1 MLAVCPSPRAAVS
14 VSCSVVAVG
23 GRLSAFAEKTP
34 CHVPEP
40 SDERPI
46 CVPCVPIVT
55 FCTLVA
61 VITLTNVQK
70 VTIGTQGTQIGLSS
84 LGSGTWQ
91 GVFSANALNL
101 PPTATTLQLT
111 LTAARGD
118 GQTASI
124 QLPVSLMRQE
134 QVL

>member
-55 FCTLVA
+55 FCTLV
-61 VITLTNVQK
+61 V
-70 VTIGTQGTQIGLSS
+70 
-84 LGSGTWQ
+84 
-91 GVFSANALNL
+91 
-101 PPTATTLQLT
+101 
-111 LTAARGD
+111 ARGL
-118 GQTASI
+118 GAA
-124 QLPVSLMRQE
+124 LGVAPGGARFCVERAAPVAAGPGVAGAAVGNAGVGGS
-134 QVL
+134 VG